1 MYEMSM
7 VVRVAGADCPTV
19 LLAADLGQRDGISV
33 SNARFTGTAFGGDNV
48 SQLWATGRHSGMT
61 ASAGTAIPAA
71 VRVRKPADA
80 NVPGAPPRGAP
91 V

>member
-1 MYEMSM
+1 MYEMTTIARS
-7 VVRVAGADCPTV
+7 AGADCPTV
-19 LLAADLGQRDGISV
+19 LLAADLGQRDGMTV
-33 SNARFTGTAFGGDNV
+33 SIARFTGTAFGGGNV
-48 SQLWATGRHSGMT
+48 GQLWAIGRHSGMT

-80 NVPGAPPRGAP
+80 DVLGAPPRGAP